1 MSATVGKASMLAL
14 LRDAYPRHTAKL
26 AARAAEAPLATAKA
40 WAAGRFVPSADT
52 LLRMAERD
60 DAIADALERL
70 LHERRAARGQ
80 DRVVAPAGAGVAM
93 ASPGKRS
100 VTGHDR

>member
-1 MSATVGKASMLAL
+1 MLAL

-26 AARAAEAPLATAKA
+26 AARAAGAPLAAAKA

-52 LLRMAERD
+52 LLRMADRD

-80 DRVVAPAGAGVAM
+80 DRMVAAASSDVAM
-93 ASPGKRS
+93 ARPGEGR
-100 VTGHDR
+100 